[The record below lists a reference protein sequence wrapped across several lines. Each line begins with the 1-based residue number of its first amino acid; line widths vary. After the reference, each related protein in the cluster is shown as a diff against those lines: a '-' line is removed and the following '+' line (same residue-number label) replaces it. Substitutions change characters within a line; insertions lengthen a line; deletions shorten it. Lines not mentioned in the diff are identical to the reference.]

1 MTDRQALFSA
11 ALGVGAICAT
21 VAGSSCS
28 TNARI
33 DDLHANLLDFRA
45 EVRSEI
51 QSVRD
56 EIQDVRNDVR
66 NLRSEVQDVRDE
78 VRDVRG
84 LLIDHIDGHPQ
95 DGPDD

>member
-1 MTDRQALFSA
+1 MTDRQTLLSA
-11 ALGVGAICAT
+11 ALGVGAICST

-33 DDLHANLLDFRA
+33 DDLQANLLGFRA
-45 EVRSEI
+45 EVRSEL

-95 DGPDD
+95 DRPED

>member
-1 MTDRQALFSA
+1 MTERQALLSA

-51 QSVRD
+51 QSVHD

-66 NLRSEVQDVRDE
+66 DVRNEVQ
-78 VRDVRG
+78 DVRG

>member
-1 MTDRQALFSA
+1 MTDRQALLSA

-56 EIQDVRNDVR
+56 EIQDVRD
-66 NLRSEVQDVRDE
+66 D
-78 VRDVRG
+78 VRDVRS

>member
-1 MTDRQALFSA
+1 MTDQQALLSA

-28 TNARI
+28 TNVRI
-33 DDLHANLLDFRA
+33 DDLQANLLDFRA

-56 EIQDVRNDVR
+56 EIQGVR
-66 NLRSEVQDVRDE
+66 S
-78 VRDVRG
+78 
-84 LLIDHIDGHPQ
+84 LLIDHIEGHDQ
-95 DGPDD
+95 GAPDD